1 MAPIFYIIKSILI
14 TAAISTIIALVFL
27 SHFWQAFAISAALQV
42 IIFYIINTIRDVS
55 IQKLENQRIAEYSKQ
70 GLLLKC
76 PCYKQNQEFVP
87 IVLNENNNYNCEVCS
102 KPVVVSIEATTLAAT
117 VPVDLENSQDKISQI
132 YSKITN
138 GN

>member
-1 MAPIFYIIKSILI
+1 MSPVFYIIKSIII
-14 TAAISTIIALVFL
+14 TVAISTVVALVFL
-27 SHFWQAFAISAALQV
+27 SQFWEVFAITTALQI

-76 PCYKQNQEFVP
+76 PCFKQNQEFVP
-87 IVLNENNNYNCEVCS
+87 IVLNENNSYNCELCN
-102 KPVVVSIEATTLAAT
+102 KPVVVSVEATTLAAT
-117 VPVDLENSQDKISQI
+117 VPVDIENSQEKIAQI
-132 YSKITN
+132 YNKITN

>member
-1 MAPIFYIIKSILI
+1 
-14 TAAISTIIALVFL
+14 
-27 SHFWQAFAISAALQV
+27 
-42 IIFYIINTIRDVS
+42 
-55 IQKLENQRIAEYSKQ
+55 
-70 GLLLKC
+70 
-76 PCYKQNQEFVP
+76 VP

>member
-14 TAAISTIIALVFL
+14 TTVVSTIIALAFL
-27 SHFWQAFAISAALQV
+27 SYFWQAFAISAALQV

-76 PCYKQNQEFVP
+76 PCYKQNEEFVP
-87 IVLNENNNYNCEVCS
+87 IVLNENNNYSCEVCN
-102 KPVVVSIEATTLAAT
+102 KPVAVSIQTTTLAAT
-117 VPVDLENSQDKISQI
+117 VPVDLENSQEKISQI
-132 YSKITN
+132 YNKITN